1 MAAARAVTVLVH
13 GLWTHGL
20 LMVPQRRYLAS
31 AGIEAVCY
39 SYPSVR
45 LTLTENADRLAAF
58 ARTLAVPVVHWVGH
72 SLGGL
77 IILRMLERDPALM
90 PGRVV
95 MLGTPYADTHSGR
108 VLKRTT
114 WGTRLLGH
122 SVGEWLE
129 LKKPAHFPGREIGII
144 AGTRS
149 LGLGRVIARDLPSP
163 NDGAVALAETQMA
176 AACDSIDLPVTHTG
190 MLLSRR
196 VARQVCA
203 FLHDGCF
210 DHGDA
215 CARSR

>member
-20 LMVPQRRYLAS
+20 LMEPQRWYLVN
-31 AGIEAVCY
+31 AGFDAVCY

-45 LTLTENADRLAAF
+45 LTLTENASRLAQF
-58 ARTLAVPVVHWVGH
+58 ARSLGVPVVHWVGH

-77 IILRMLERDPALM
+77 IILRMLEREAALM

-95 MLGTPYADTHSGR
+95 LLGSPYADAHSGR
-108 VLKRTT
+108 VLARSA
-114 WGTRLLGH
+114 LGARMLGR

-129 LKKPAHFPGREIGII
+129 LTKPAQFPGREIGVI

-149 LGLGRVIARDLPSP
+149 IGLGRIVARDLPAP
-163 NDGAVALAETQMA
+163 NDGAVTVAETHLA
-176 AACDSIDLPVTHTG
+176 AACDRIELPVTHTG

-196 VARQVCA
+196 IAHQVVA
-203 FLHDGCF
+203 FLRDGRF
-210 DHGDA
+210 DRGAPVH
-215 CARSR
+215 